1 MSLLTAFKKFLI
13 NKNTSDYIKKRDVI
27 SSKRISEINFWEV
40 YNEANEQY
48 NKTIQQTKLMSK
60 SEKVLELS
68 EEENLNENHEPIS
81 FSEDNEKSIKIKS
94 YFLLCTLFSFN
105 EKKYKNGD
113 GVRNSSDEFMLE
125 DFKYFKTY
133 S

>member
-1 MSLLTAFKKFLI
+1 MSLLTAFNKFLF
-13 NKNTSDYIKKRDVI
+13 NKNTSDDIKKQNAI
-27 SSKRISEINFWEV
+27 SSNRISEINFWEV

-68 EEENLNENHEPIS
+68 EEENLNENQEPIS
-81 FSEDNEKSIKIKS
+81 FSENNEKSIKIKS

-105 EKKYKNGD
+105 KKKYKN